1 MSEEFIKILDELA
14 QKFGVAIDWTSENVV
29 PYLQDLL
36 SRFTLYEMLTS
47 IMYIVVSLALVIG
60 CSIGIPKVIKHANQ
74 VLKVHPCSG
83 WEVGKGLLVL
93 LFTITIGCC
102 VICII
107 CQLLDIV
114 TCYTIPEKKIF
125 EYINSWSNL

>member
-1 MSEEFIKILDELA
+1 MSDEIIKILDELA
-14 QKFGVAIDWTSENVV
+14 QKFGVAIDWTSDNVV

-47 IMYIVVSLALVIG
+47 IIYITVALALIIG
-60 CSIGIPKVIKHANQ
+60 CSIGIPKVVKHANQ
-74 VLKVHPCSG
+74 VLEAHPQSDWG
-83 WEVGKGLLVL
+83 IGKGLLVL

-102 VICII
+102 AICIFF
-107 CQLLDIV
+107 QLLDIV
-114 TCYTIPEKKIF
+114 TCYTVPEKKIF